1 MLLVLDSH
9 LWQLISAYLLV
20 TEFLCF
26 MVPLSKLMKKEV
38 NPAELDFLLRF
49 PVTPNVTSPMDFISN
64 AGWGA
69 IKG

>member
-1 MLLVLDSH
+1 MNTLQIL
-9 LWQLISAYLLV
+9 
-20 TEFLCF
+20 
-26 MVPLSKLMKKEV
+26 LMKKEV

-69 IKG
+69 IKV

>member
-1 MLLVLDSH
+1 
-9 LWQLISAYLLV
+9 
-20 TEFLCF
+20 
-26 MVPLSKLMKKEV
+26 MVEYQNTSLFQILLMKKEV

-69 IKG
+69 IKGRGILI